1 MIFQILLTIKHL
13 GKLLPLTMKII
24 TKTIR
29 KAYQNWNPTRLIR
42 CYHYSAAFDGT
53 KLIAF
58 TQNNPIKTH
67 TGAYRIGED
76 FNLPKYKEFPY
87 YHSESRLISQLLDRY
102 NTIDPNWTICVL
114 RINRKG
120 LILGSKPCENCSKL
134 LSAVGLTDVYYSM
147 DDGNFCDNFNNTI
160 QASDL
165 TMPMV
170 MV

>member
-1 MIFQILLTIKHL
+1 
-13 GKLLPLTMKII
+13 MKII
-24 TKTIR
+24 QKTIR

-67 TGAYRIGED
+67 TGAYRIGENY
-76 FNLPKYKEFPY
+76 NLPKYKEFPFF
-87 YHSESRLISQLLDRY
+87 HSESRLISQLLDRY

-120 LILGSKPCENCSKL
+120 LILGSKPCENCGKL
-134 LSAVGLTDVYYSM
+134 LDAVGLTDVYYST
-147 DDGNFCDNFNNTI
+147 DDGNFCDSLNNTI
-160 QASDL
+160 QVGEL
-165 TMPMV
+165 TVPMV